1 MSITTNI
8 TDLFTKKNLEILDLL
23 YREPHG
29 LHLRDIAARLD
40 CSPAKV
46 HNSLKLF
53 KKNEL
58 VIEQE
63 VKNKRVVKANKDN
76 ILFRKIEQL
85 LYTDLPENEKEE
97 SIPLFECISPLD
109 YRYYGR
115 NKKIQEL
122 LGRYLSEEAFVSY
135 QARVELALIRALA
148 KLGVCP
154 PAVEKEVFSA
164 IRKVRAQEVYKEED
178 RIKHN
183 IRALVNQ
190 IRNNVSE
197 QAKPYVHFT
206 TTSFDIFDTANAL
219 RFKEVAEKVVMPEL
233 LKLEKTLIN
242 LAMREKD
249 TLQIGRTH
257 GQHAEPITFGFTISS
272 YVSRVGSRI
281 LAIKRAS
288 KNLRGKISGA
298 VGAYNAS
305 SLFFKD
311 PEKLEHAILNEL
323 NLKSG
328 TQSSQIVEPEWV
340 TDYMHTIV
348 STFSVLANLAD
359 DMRALQRS
367 EINEIAE
374 SFEKKQVGSSTM
386 PHKRNPIN
394 FENVKSMWK
403 QFMPRMNTVY
413 LDQISEHQRDLTN
426 SASQRFLPEIV
437 AGLVVSTVRLNKV
450 MSNLV
455 VDKDSLKKNFDKNKE
470 MIAAEPAYILLAAQ
484 NHPDAHEAVREL
496 TLESQSSSKTFTE
509 LFFDKKELHN
519 YIKKFNKKQIDI
531 LKNPEQ
537 YTGIASKKAE
547 HVCKFWKKE
556 LNL

>member
-1 MSITTNI
+1 MVVTSDITEV
-8 TDLFTKKNLEILDLL
+8 FTKKNLEILDLL
-23 YREPHG
+23 YKEPHG
-29 LHLRDIAARLD
+29 LHLRDIAARLE

-46 HNSLKLF
+46 HDSLKLF
-53 KKNEL
+53 RKNEL
-58 VIEQE
+58 IIEQE
-63 VKNKRVVKANKDN
+63 DKNKRIVKINKDN

-85 LYTDLPENEKEE
+85 LYSDLPEAEKEE

-115 NKKIQEL
+115 SREMQEL
-122 LGRYLSEEAFVSY
+122 LGRYLSEEAFIAY
-135 QARVELALIRALA
+135 QARVELALVRALA

-154 PAVEKEVFSA
+154 KAVEKEVSSA
-164 IRKVRAQEVYKEED
+164 IRKVRAQEVYREED

-197 QAKPYVHFT
+197 KAKPYVHFT
-206 TTSFDIFDTANAL
+206 ATSFDIFDTANAL
-219 RFKEVAEKVVMPEL
+219 RFKEAADCVVIPEL
-233 LKLEKTLIN
+233 MKLEKTLIN
-242 LAMREKD
+242 LALREKD

-257 GQHAEPITFGFTISS
+257 GQHAEPITFGFTMSA
-272 YVSRVGSRI
+272 YVSRLGSRI
-281 LAIKRAS
+281 LAIRRAS

-305 SLFFKD
+305 SLFFSD
-311 PEKLEHAILNEL
+311 PEKLEAAILNEL
-323 NLKSG
+323 GLASG
-328 TQSSQIVEPEWV
+328 TQSSQIVEPEWI
-340 TDYMHTIV
+340 TDYMHSII
-348 STFSVLANLAD
+348 SSFSVLANLAD

-374 SFEKKQVGSSTM
+374 SFENKQVGSSTM

-403 QFMPRMNTVY
+403 EFMPRMNTVY

-437 AGLVVSTVRLNKV
+437 AALAVSTTRLNKV
-450 MSNLV
+450 MSSLV
-455 VDKDSLKKNFDKNKE
+455 VDKESLRKNFELNRQ
-470 MIAAEPAYILLAAQ
+470 MISAEPAYILLAAQ
-484 NHPDAHEAVREL
+484 NHPDAHEIVREL
-496 TLESQSSSKTFTE
+496 TVKSQESKKPFTD
-509 LFFDKKELHN
+509 LFFDSKELQQ
-519 YIKKFNKKQIDI
+519 YIKRFSKKQLAI
-531 LKNPEQ
+531 LRKPEQ

-547 HVCKFWKKE
+547 NVCRFWKKQ
-556 LNL
+556 LGL